1 MFCCACEFG
10 SQACARAIPPDVSD
24 NGFLPPVPHK
34 LTSRSIA
41 PQVTVSRFLFQT
53 RLSSFM
59 LQLLPAIDL
68 LEGRCVRL
76 RQGNYNDSTVFSD
89 DPVEMALRWRDAG
102 AERLHLVDLDGAKK
116 GTPVNQEVV
125 RRIIAATGLPC
136 QLGGGIRS
144 EESVRSTIEQTGVD
158 RVIIGTKA
166 LREPDWFAEI
176 CGRFPNQLALGL
188 DARDSMVATD
198 GWLEVSKVSV
208 TELAGKFVDVP
219 LAAVI
224 YTNIANDGMMQG
236 IDQQTLEDF
245 RILADMGLPVIASGG
260 VTTMDDIANLKSI
273 AASHPN
279 LIGAITGRAIYEGT
293 IDVRETI
300 AFLKA

>member
-1 MFCCACEFG
+1 
-10 SQACARAIPPDVSD
+10 
-24 NGFLPPVPHK
+24 
-34 LTSRSIA
+34 
-41 PQVTVSRFLFQT
+41 
-53 RLSSFM
+53 M

-89 DPVEMALRWRDAG
+89 DPVDMALRWRDEG
-102 AERLHLVDLDGAKK
+102 AERLHLVDLDGAKAGK
-116 GTPVNQEVV
+116 PVNQEVV

-158 RVIIGTKA
+158 CVIMGTKA
-166 LREPDWFAEI
+166 HREPDWFAEI
-176 CGRFPNQLALGL
+176 CARFRNQLALGL

-236 IDQQTLEDF
+236 IDQRTLEDF
-245 RILADMGLPVIASGG
+245 RLLADMGLPVIASGG
-260 VTTMDDIANLKSI
+260 VTTMDDIANLKSV
-273 AASHPN
+273 AALHPN

-293 IDVRETI
+293 IDVREAI

>member
-1 MFCCACEFG
+1 
-10 SQACARAIPPDVSD
+10 
-24 NGFLPPVPHK
+24 
-34 LTSRSIA
+34 
-41 PQVTVSRFLFQT
+41 
-53 RLSSFM
+53 M

-89 DPVEMALRWRDAG
+89 DPVDMALRWRDEG
-102 AERLHLVDLDGAKK
+102 AERLHLVDLDGAKAGK
-116 GTPVNQEVV
+116 PVNQEVV

-144 EESVRSTIEQTGVD
+144 EESVRLTIEQTGVD

-176 CGRFPNQLALGL
+176 CARFPNQLALGL

-198 GWLEVSKVSV
+198 GWLEVSKISV

-245 RILADMGLPVIASGG
+245 RLLADMGLPVIASGG
-260 VTTMDDIANLKSI
+260 VTTMDDIAALKSI

-293 IDVRETI
+293 IHVREAI

>member
-1 MFCCACEFG
+1 
-10 SQACARAIPPDVSD
+10 
-24 NGFLPPVPHK
+24 
-34 LTSRSIA
+34 
-41 PQVTVSRFLFQT
+41 
-53 RLSSFM
+53 M

-89 DPVEMALRWRDAG
+89 DPVDMALRWRDEG
-102 AERLHLVDLDGAKK
+102 AERLHLVDLDGAKAGK
-116 GTPVNQEVV
+116 PVNQEVV

-144 EESVRSTIEQTGVD
+144 EESVRLTIEQTGVD

-176 CGRFPNQLALGL
+176 CARFPNQLALGL

-198 GWLEVSKVSV
+198 GWLEVSQISV

-245 RILADMGLPVIASGG
+245 RILANMGLPVIASGG
-260 VTTMDDIANLKSI
+260 VTTMDDIAALKSI

-293 IDVRETI
+293 IHVREAI

>member
-1 MFCCACEFG
+1 
-10 SQACARAIPPDVSD
+10 
-24 NGFLPPVPHK
+24 
-34 LTSRSIA
+34 
-41 PQVTVSRFLFQT
+41 
-53 RLSSFM
+53 M

-89 DPVEMALRWRDAG
+89 DPVDMALRWRDEG
-102 AERLHLVDLDGAKK
+102 AERLHLVDLDGAKA
-116 GTPVNQEVV
+116 GRPVNQAVV
-125 RRIIAATGLPC
+125 NRIIKATGLPC
-136 QLGGGIRS
+136 QLGGGIRD
-144 EESVRSTIEQTGVD
+144 EDSVRSTIEQTGVD

-166 LREPDWFAEI
+166 LREPDWFAEM
-176 CGRFPNQLALGL
+176 CDVFPHQLALGL

-208 TELAGKFVDVP
+208 TDLAQRFVNVP

-236 IDQQTLEDF
+236 IDQQTLDDF
-245 RILADMGLPVIASGG
+245 VKLAEMGLPVIASGG
-260 VTTMDDIANLKSI
+260 VTTMDDLVALKKI
-273 AASHPN
+273 AARHPG

-293 IDVRETI
+293 IHVREAI
-300 AFLKA
+300 EFLKA